1 MSLCRLSRSSLV
13 VVTSACVVLAPVTP
27 DAEGDGP
34 RHVAVPYLPT
44 AAFIPI
50 SPRSGATPMLLEDS
64 ESVAEVRSI
73 GEAPTAVAVT
83 GDLAPIDVI
92 NAISA
97 AGYLLVVVPSLL
109 FTVPFQLIT
118 GQSDAIVKS
127 LNNII
132 TAVNTILKLVGRS
145 IDPIPTAQTDIDGA
159 AALVVSRGDRAEHDD
174 DPLPA
179 ELEAKE
185 PEQDLAASAG
195 VDPPQQRSDDGAP
208 DEPSDGTGSEL
219 DTTHGNEEQD
229 DRVEPAEERSASD
242 ELGATDDSAPDDEPG
257 ESGESG
263 ESGVDSTVGGNENT
277 SDDDSVDG
285 LSGSE
290 QV

>member
-1 MSLCRLSRSSLV
+1 M
-13 VVTSACVVLAPVTP
+13 
-27 DAEGDGP
+27 
-34 RHVAVPYLPT
+34 
-44 AAFIPI
+44 
-50 SPRSGATPMLLEDS
+50 
-64 ESVAEVRSI
+64 
-73 GEAPTAVAVT
+73 VT

-109 FTVPFQLIT
+109 FTIPFQLIT

-179 ELEAKE
+179 EPEAKE

-208 DEPSDGTGSEL
+208 EEPSDGTGSEL

-229 DRVEPAEERSASD
+229 DRAEPAEERSASD
-242 ELGATDDSAPDDEPG
+242 ELGATDDSAPDDE
-257 ESGESG
+257 SGESG

-277 SDDDSVDG
+277 GDDDSVDG
-285 LSGSE
+285 QSGSE